1 MRAALNGLSLS
12 PRKKLCVHSRARGLA
27 DGDSSVTTGE
37 RDSPRWGGCA
47 GDVSVES
54 ARRKGRGGAW
64 ASANEVAFEADTC
77 STSRVAGG
85 ANGEDDSLVAS
96 PQDCLGDLHLD
107 SEIGDQESFAHRVS
121 QCRHVT
127 IDPTV
132 DTISQIAHAGQMSV
146 RPGVSSDTFALVIYR
161 DPQTLISESLL
172 RAARLWQQQCEGGE
186 DGKQDGTR
194 VSFGEMEYPHG
205 RADNLSARVELL
217 SSDEEDAMQL

>member
-37 RDSPRWGGCA
+37 RDSPRWGGFA
-47 GDVSVES
+47 GDVSVEG
-54 ARRKGRGGAW
+54 ARRKGRGGGW

-107 SEIGDQESFAHRVS
+107 SEIGDQESFAQRVS
-121 QCRHVT
+121 QCQHVT

-132 DTISQIAHAGQMSV
+132 DTISQMAHAGQMSV
-146 RPGVSSDTFALVIYR
+146 RPGVSSDTFALVVYR
-161 DPQTLISESLL
+161 NPQTVISESML
-172 RAARLWQQQCEGGE
+172 RAARLWQQQYEGGE
-186 DGKQDGTR
+186 DAKQDGTR
-194 VSFGEMEYPHG
+194 VSFGEMEYSHQ
-205 RADNLSARVELL
+205 RAVNSSARVELL
-217 SSDEEDAMQL
+217 SDEEDAMQL